1 MLTLNNYGSIKR
13 IAALTYSFIFH
24 LNKPFQ
30 NSFTQNLEYCNFLMK
45 HFEPLY
51 KGPSYFV
58 GMI

>member
-1 MLTLNNYGSIKR
+1 MDQSK

-24 LNKPFQ
+24 LNKTFQ

-51 KGPSYFV
+51 KEPSYFV